1 MKVGI
6 LGGTFDPIHIGH
18 LAIADDVRQG
28 LRLDQVLFMPAGQ
41 PWMKEG
47 RVISEPHHRLN
58 MVKIGVRSKPHFKV
72 SSVEID
78 HAGPTYT
85 IDTLRTLQD
94 QGALLGDCY
103 FIVGEDSY
111 ANFSRW
117 KEPRHILNLCTL
129 VVVGR
134 PGYPPDRSRLHDI
147 DQTSPTS
154 KVIFRDGPLVDISGT
169 AIRHRI
175 IQGYSIREMV
185 PKEVIEYIEA
195 NDLYGKPEVANG

>member
-28 LRLDQVLFMPAGQ
+28 LGLDQVLFMPAGQ

-47 RVISEPHHRLN
+47 RAISEPHHRLN

-72 SSVEID
+72 SSVEIG

-85 IDTLRTLQD
+85 VDTLRTLQ
-94 QGALLGDCY
+94 QQEALRGDCY

-111 ANFSRW
+111 ANFSGW
-117 KEPRHILNLCTL
+117 KEPSGILKLCTL

-147 DQTSPTS
+147 EQMSPTG

-169 AIRHRI
+169 AIRHRVT
-175 IQGYSIREMV
+175 QGYSIQEMV
-185 PKEVIEYIEA
+185 PREVIKYIEA
-195 NDLYGKPEVANG
+195 NYLYRKPEVANG